1 MFSRKK
7 PATAQEMV
15 DALNELPDWPCCPTC
30 DGLVSP
36 SRYADMER
44 QDGSLGELWRAG
56 FAHGIVVGAAIA
68 TFAGGAALL
77 VWGVL

>member
-1 MFSRKK
+1 MRRGNK
-7 PATAQEMV
+7 PPWRNPGARV
-15 DALNELPDWPCCPTC
+15 DLPTVPCPACGNPLAPGTVVELD
-30 DGLVSP
+30 
-36 SRYADMER
+36 R
-44 QDGSLGELWRAG
+44 QDGNLGELWRAG